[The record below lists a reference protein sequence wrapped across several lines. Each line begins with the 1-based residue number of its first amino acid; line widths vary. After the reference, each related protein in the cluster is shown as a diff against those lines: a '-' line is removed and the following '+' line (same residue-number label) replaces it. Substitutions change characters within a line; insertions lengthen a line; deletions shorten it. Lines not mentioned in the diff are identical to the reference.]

1 MPPSRSALPHCSIGS
16 VSAIAANIC
25 PHSSPGA
32 RSNGSGSLAHS
43 PSDPPTCC
51 RTKRRRAWIRA
62 TTKAILALLGHL
74 RDEFG
79 LAIILITHEMEVVRE
94 IADSVAR
101 IDGGRIIES
110 GSVDDV
116 ILDPTSSLARELLP
130 DRPSVP
136 FRGSGEVWEV
146 SYASRDVPLDW
157 LTSIHTVPGIAGSQV
172 SVLSA
177 SVEAIR
183 GVAVGRAMLAISPSA
198 PAGFESYLKE
208 RGLHVT
214 AVSAKIRR
222 DGCMNLLAAG
232 EDFSTPWGKVPDLL
246 LPAYGQTWL
255 MVGITM
261 VLVLLIGTPVGIA
274 LHNTSDFGLF
284 PNPKVFAVLNTIV
297 NVGRSLPFLILMT
310 AIIPVTRFLVGTTI
324 GIAAA
329 IVPMTTAGVPF
340 FARLVQNALRD
351 VRSDVTDMGQVSG
364 GTNVQLI
371 RTVQLSEALPA
382 LAGALTVNV
391 IAMIEYS
398 AIAGSIGAG
407 GVGNL
412 AITYG
417 YNRFDHNIMIATVV
431 VLIITVQV
439 VQFAGDRLVKAL
451 TR

>member
-1 MPPSRSALPHCSIGS
+1 
-16 VSAIAANIC
+16 
-25 PHSSPGA
+25 
-32 RSNGSGSLAHS
+32 
-43 PSDPPTCC
+43 
-51 RTKRRRAWIRA
+51 
-62 TTKAILALLGHL
+62 
-74 RDEFG
+74 
-79 LAIILITHEMEVVRE
+79 
-94 IADSVAR
+94 
-101 IDGGRIIES
+101 
-110 GSVDDV
+110 
-116 ILDPTSSLARELLP
+116 
-130 DRPSVP
+130 
-136 FRGSGEVWEV
+136 
-146 SYASRDVPLDW
+146 
-157 LTSIHTVPGIAGSQV
+157 
-172 SVLSA
+172 
-177 SVEAIR
+177 
-183 GVAVGRAMLAISPSA
+183 
-198 PAGFESYLKE
+198 
-208 RGLHVT
+208 
-214 AVSAKIRR
+214 
-222 DGCMNLLAAG
+222 MNLLAAG

-246 LPAYGQTWL
+246 LSAYGQTWL

-261 VLVLLIGTPVGIA
+261 VLVLLIGTPVGIT

-284 PNPKVFAVLNTIV
+284 PNPKVFTVLNTIV

-439 VQFAGDRLVKAL
+439 VQFVGDRLVKAL

>member
-1 MPPSRSALPHCSIGS
+1 
-16 VSAIAANIC
+16 
-25 PHSSPGA
+25 
-32 RSNGSGSLAHS
+32 
-43 PSDPPTCC
+43 
-51 RTKRRRAWIRA
+51 
-62 TTKAILALLGHL
+62 
-74 RDEFG
+74 
-79 LAIILITHEMEVVRE
+79 
-94 IADSVAR
+94 
-101 IDGGRIIES
+101 
-110 GSVDDV
+110 
-116 ILDPTSSLARELLP
+116 
-130 DRPSVP
+130 
-136 FRGSGEVWEV
+136 
-146 SYASRDVPLDW
+146 
-157 LTSIHTVPGIAGSQV
+157 
-172 SVLSA
+172 
-177 SVEAIR
+177 
-183 GVAVGRAMLAISPSA
+183 
-198 PAGFESYLKE
+198 
-208 RGLHVT
+208 
-214 AVSAKIRR
+214 
-222 DGCMNLLAAG
+222 MNLAAG
-232 EDFSTPWGKVPDLL
+232 EDFSTPWDKVPDLL

-261 VLVLLIGTPVGIA
+261 ALVLLIGTPVGIT

-284 PNPKVFAVLNTIV
+284 ANPKVFAVLNTIV

-351 VRSDVTDMGQVSG
+351 VRADVTDMGQVSG
-364 GTNVQLI
+364 GTHVQVI

-382 LAGALTVNV
+382 LAGALTVNI

-407 GVGNL
+407 GIGNL

>member
-1 MPPSRSALPHCSIGS
+1 
-16 VSAIAANIC
+16 
-25 PHSSPGA
+25 
-32 RSNGSGSLAHS
+32 
-43 PSDPPTCC
+43 
-51 RTKRRRAWIRA
+51 
-62 TTKAILALLGHL
+62 
-74 RDEFG
+74 
-79 LAIILITHEMEVVRE
+79 
-94 IADSVAR
+94 
-101 IDGGRIIES
+101 
-110 GSVDDV
+110 
-116 ILDPTSSLARELLP
+116 
-130 DRPSVP
+130 
-136 FRGSGEVWEV
+136 
-146 SYASRDVPLDW
+146 
-157 LTSIHTVPGIAGSQV
+157 
-172 SVLSA
+172 
-177 SVEAIR
+177 
-183 GVAVGRAMLAISPSA
+183 
-198 PAGFESYLKE
+198 
-208 RGLHVT
+208 
-214 AVSAKIRR
+214 
-222 DGCMNLLAAG
+222 MNLLAAG

-261 VLVLLIGTPVGIA
+261 VLVLLIGTPVGIT

-284 PNPKVFAVLNTIV
+284 PNPKVFTVLNTIV

>member
-1 MPPSRSALPHCSIGS
+1 
-16 VSAIAANIC
+16 
-25 PHSSPGA
+25 
-32 RSNGSGSLAHS
+32 
-43 PSDPPTCC
+43 
-51 RTKRRRAWIRA
+51 
-62 TTKAILALLGHL
+62 
-74 RDEFG
+74 
-79 LAIILITHEMEVVRE
+79 
-94 IADSVAR
+94 
-101 IDGGRIIES
+101 
-110 GSVDDV
+110 
-116 ILDPTSSLARELLP
+116 
-130 DRPSVP
+130 
-136 FRGSGEVWEV
+136 
-146 SYASRDVPLDW
+146 
-157 LTSIHTVPGIAGSQV
+157 
-172 SVLSA
+172 
-177 SVEAIR
+177 
-183 GVAVGRAMLAISPSA
+183 
-198 PAGFESYLKE
+198 
-208 RGLHVT
+208 
-214 AVSAKIRR
+214 
-222 DGCMNLLAAG
+222 MNLAAG
-232 EDFSTPWGKVPDLL
+232 EDFSTPWDKVPDLL

-261 VLVLLIGTPVGIA
+261 VLVLLIGTPVGIT
-274 LHNTSDFGLF
+274 LHNTSVFGLF
-284 PNPKVFAVLNTIV
+284 PEPKVFAVLNTIV

-310 AIIPVTRFLVGTTI
+310 AIIPVTRLLVGTTI

-364 GTNVQLI
+364 GTHVQLI

-417 YNRFDHNIMIATVV
+417 YNRFDHNIMIATVI

>member
-1 MPPSRSALPHCSIGS
+1 
-16 VSAIAANIC
+16 
-25 PHSSPGA
+25 
-32 RSNGSGSLAHS
+32 
-43 PSDPPTCC
+43 
-51 RTKRRRAWIRA
+51 
-62 TTKAILALLGHL
+62 
-74 RDEFG
+74 
-79 LAIILITHEMEVVRE
+79 
-94 IADSVAR
+94 
-101 IDGGRIIES
+101 
-110 GSVDDV
+110 
-116 ILDPTSSLARELLP
+116 
-130 DRPSVP
+130 
-136 FRGSGEVWEV
+136 
-146 SYASRDVPLDW
+146 
-157 LTSIHTVPGIAGSQV
+157 
-172 SVLSA
+172 
-177 SVEAIR
+177 
-183 GVAVGRAMLAISPSA
+183 
-198 PAGFESYLKE
+198 
-208 RGLHVT
+208 
-214 AVSAKIRR
+214 
-222 DGCMNLLAAG
+222 MNLLAAG

-261 VLVLLIGTPVGIA
+261 VLVLLMGTPVGIT

-284 PNPKVFAVLNTIV
+284 PNPKVFTVLNTIV

-431 VLIITVQV
+431 ALIITVQV